1 LFQVRASAG
10 TENLA
15 GSVRKIR
22 LSAVV
27 MLPACV
33 LFALSGSAPAALAI
47 LVMTAGYAALTAT
60 ELFQGSGG
68 WGMMYALTPPGA
80 QGDYIGVYGMSGAV
94 QQILGPAIGTWLV
107 VRYGTAGWLTLA
119 VMVLLAASLIGL
131 VARWAA
137 RMMEQRQGGIPADV
151 ALAGLGD
158 SERD

>member
-1 LFQVRASAG
+1 
-10 TENLA
+10 
-15 GSVRKIR
+15 
-22 LSAVV
+22 
-27 MLPACV
+27 
-33 LFALSGSAPAALAI
+33 
-47 LVMTAGYAALTAT
+47 
-60 ELFQGSGG
+60 
-68 WGMMYALTPPGA
+68 
-80 QGDYIGVYGMSGAV
+80 MSGAV